1 MQIDP
6 FARVWVIYSNGKLD
20 MVTGSLQVNRDIILA
35 TRKQFLRERQKHTPE
50 AAVTSL
56 AHMQHRPR
64 PVLNYASDGV
74 DITIIAQISRREI
87 YDPVSSAL
95 HCIVHG
101 AQAISFFTDHAIYK
115 EDFDDLV
122 MVARAVKDVPVIYQN
137 YTLDEYGVM
146 SARAADASGLVA
158 YASLLQEGALKKV
171 VGLTQRWKMSVLVQ
185 INDAH
190 ELEHALELSPH
201 ALCFGE
207 NLSSN
212 VRTSVENLAVV
223 RDSLP
228 HHVRVLLMNTLRSLD
243 DVELAL
249 RARVDALIVDEE
261 LLKNEKAARALHAM
275 VDQAKEKRSGE
286 L

>member
-1 MQIDP
+1 MT
-6 FARVWVIYSNGKLD
+6 
-20 MVTGSLQVNRDIILA
+20 TGSLQINRDIILA
-35 TRKQFLRERQKHTPE
+35 TRKQFLRERQKHTPP
-50 AAVTSL
+50 AAVLSL
-56 AHMQHRPR
+56 AHMQQRPR
-64 PVLNYASDGV
+64 PILNYASDGNE
-74 DITIIAQISRREI
+74 IAIIAQVSRREI

-95 HCIVHG
+95 HCVVHG
-101 AQAISFFTDHAIYK
+101 AHAISFFTDHAIYK
-115 EDFDDLV
+115 DDFDDLV
-122 MVARAVKDVPVIYQN
+122 MIARAVRDVPVIYQN

-158 YASLLQEGALKKV
+158 YASLLPQAGLERV
-171 VGLTQRWKMSVLVQ
+171 VSLTQRWKMSILVQ

-190 ELEHALELSPH
+190 ELENALKLSPH

-212 VRTSVENLAVV
+212 IRKSVEDLALV

-228 HHVRVLLMNTLRSLD
+228 HHVRVLLMNTLHSLE

-261 LLKNEKAARALHAM
+261 LLKNERAARALHRM
-275 VDQAKEKRSGE
+275 VEQAQQDREES
-286 L
+286 